1 MKSWKF
7 IITSFLFFYIGQ
19 VSRLAAQPYPVTVT
33 INVIP
38 PSGVSLA
45 EYQVS
50 QAPKV
55 MASIILTDLEK
66 PTFKVRLKLTIAGNG
81 ILLTTSRNAILPP
94 VDLIAGQAVVLDQA
108 SLAGYFDIGTMDIS
122 GVNRSLFIQR
132 GQTLPEGT
140 YNICLEAFDYN
151 RPDGLP
157 VSNTGCTI
165 AQLELYDPPILNPP
179 DFSNTILF
187 DMQPPLFQQGF
198 FTWQPMHTGVFPVDY
213 NLRIYRQQGE
223 GMKLPDNITMEYAPP
238 YISIRTTN
246 LFYHLSP
253 TDPPLMPDEKYYAIV
268 QVVPVQYPAL
278 FKNNGNS
285 QRVVFTINTLDGVVC
300 ERPQEY
306 RGVGVRPGIA
316 LDWKSFKACDAYVT
330 EYYDLADE
338 VRLYQDAEI
347 KTGSLLTD
355 TIRSVVSEHVY
366 ILRTGCVCIGDTLY
380 TDTIRVHFKRPK
392 ATVPPFACG
401 VENGGIAGI
410 QSYLPALHA
419 NDTIVAADIQVIIRQ
434 ASGSNGHFSGKGHI
448 VVPYLK
454 YARVNVTFTDITV
467 NDEYRMTDGEL
478 KVIGVGQNIIGDN
491 TLAGILT
498 LLEGLDDLSDLLGEA
513 AEILSMLD
521 ALLLEMAENMP
532 PWLIQEILDIKGIIA
547 NPPEGADL
555 AALQEKLKKL
565 ESERKDWERLYWE
578 IIMEALVNLDE
589 YYSQNGESIK
599 NAYFN
604 QVVNFPKISQTQKDD
619 PVNNNPEPRTL
630 KKAGIRT
637 KTVSQTEFKA
647 DYPQL
652 GNNFNQLYTAREEYL
667 SMRVLGKIEDEL
679 NIENIQDFIK
689 HVKMIGYDMIK
700 LIGVEFKAR
709 DFDMDKI
716 SEDPDLK
723 LIVMDIAKQ
732 SIYKIIYQL

>member
-7 IITSFLFFYIGQ
+7 IILSFLLFFIGQ

-50 QAPKV
+50 QTPKV

-94 VDLIAGQAVVLDQA
+94 VDLVAGQAVTLDQTA
-108 SLAGYFDIGTMDIS
+108 LAGYFDISTMDIS
-122 GVNRSLFIQR
+122 GVDRNVFIRR

-140 YNICLEAFDYN
+140 YNICLEAYDYN

-157 VSNTGCTI
+157 VSNTGCAI

-187 DMQPPLFQQGF
+187 DMQPPLFQQGL
-198 FTWQPMHTGVFPVDY
+198 FTWQPMHTGIFPVEY
-213 NLRIYRQQGE
+213 NLRIYRQLGE
-223 GMKLPDNITMEYAPP
+223 GMKLPDNITMEYTPP

-253 TDPPLMPDEKYYAIV
+253 TDPPLMPDEKYYAVV

-316 LDWKSFKACDAYVT
+316 LDWKTFKACDAYVT

-338 VRLYQDAEI
+338 VRMYQDAEI
-347 KTGSLLTD
+347 RTGSLLTD
-355 TIRSVVSEHVY
+355 TIRSVVSDHVY

-419 NDTIVAADIQVIIRQ
+419 NDTIVAADIRVIIRQ

-454 YARVNVTFTDITV
+454 YARVNVTFTNITV
-467 NDEYRMTDGEL
+467 NDEYRMIDGEL

-498 LLEGLDDLSDLLGEA
+498 LLEGLDDLSDLLGET

-521 ALLLEMAENMP
+521 ALLLEMADNMP

-547 NPPEGADL
+547 NPPEGADV

-565 ESERKDWERLYWE
+565 ESERKEWEMLYWDE
-578 IIMEALVNLDE
+578 IIEGVKYLDSVYQAQAQSLLLEYTDKSESFQVISSDASSFSMPIGMTISYEEVTQEEVETATPGIISAAQQFKTAEENYASMILIDKLEESLSENINSVQTLVE
-589 YYSQNGESIK
+589 IFK
-599 NAYFN
+599 
-604 QVVNFPKISQTQKDD
+604 QVGMNIISEIG
-619 PVNNNPEPRTL
+619 N
-630 KKAGIRT
+630 
-637 KTVSQTEFKA
+637 EFK
-647 DYPQL
+647 
-652 GNNFNQLYTAREEYL
+652 
-667 SMRVLGKIEDEL
+667 
-679 NIENIQDFIK
+679 K
-689 HVKMIGYDMIK
+689 HNW
-700 LIGVEFKAR
+700 
-709 DFDMDKI
+709 DMDEI
-716 SEDPDLK
+716 SADTT
-723 LIVMDIAKQ
+723 IVTKVTTFINQA
-732 SIYKIIYQL
+732 IIKVFHRL